1 MISKKQIQKL
11 QQKYDKA
18 LSLLVEYNI
27 PCEIDDFM
35 NKNSDYCKLNC
46 GVDNKVFKKCW
57 DKFIEQKIEEE
68 GELKNESKIR
78 QLGKNCNP

>member
-18 LSLLVEYNI
+18 LSLLLEYNL
-27 PCEIDDFM
+27 PCEIDEFM
-35 NKNSDYCKLNC
+35 DKKSDYCELNC
-46 GVDNKVFKKCW
+46 GVDNEVFKKCW

-68 GELKNESKIR
+68 GERRYVKKRNIS
-78 QLGKNCNP
+78 